1 MKFSL
6 LLAGAFALTANGSPV
21 SVPALDKQDYAPV
34 KKAFN
39 FQRGLPSTIKSKHLR
54 PHLERRSGEYQE
66 KPIGSSQAPDVTVPG
81 YASGDLAK
89 GEPINDDTKK
99 GATLLGGTNSII
111 DIQNPSNLG
120 QESTDTGVVPNLKWR
135 FSDSKTALFNGGW
148 AREQVITDLPASVDI
163 SSAQQHLKKGAYRE
177 LHWHRVSEWAFVY
190 AGRVAIS
197 AVNEFGQNQYEILEV
212 GDIWFF
218 PKGVAHG
225 VQGLDDENEFLL
237 AFDDGDF
244 EATGVT
250 FNVDDWI
257 AHTPK
262 HILAKNFGVDVS
274 VFQNTPKTNP
284 KILQGIAPP
293 DSTKADH
300 PFGDLTETK
309 LTYVIRSKDVP
320 PTIVPGGGGS
330 IQIFDSRNFPIATTI
345 ASSVVRIK
353 PGGLRELHWHPNADE
368 WVFFAQGQARATVF
382 LGGSTARTFDFT
394 AGDTAVFPS
403 NSGHYVENT
412 SPTEELIW
420 IELYKA
426 DRVADIS
433 LTQWLALTPK
443 EVVAQALNVS
453 TEFVETLKQ
462 EKQVIV
468 A

>member
-6 LLAGAFALTANGSPV
+6 LLAGAFAFTANGSPFP
-21 SVPALDKQDYAPV
+21 VPTRDKQDSALV

-66 KPIGSSQAPDVTVPG
+66 TPIGSSHAPDVTVPG
-81 YASGDLAK
+81 YASGELAK
-89 GEPINDDTKK
+89 GEPNNDDTKK

-111 DIQNPSNLG
+111 DVQNPSNLG

-244 EATGVT
+244 DATGVT

-257 AHTPK
+257 THTPK

-300 PFGDLTETK
+300 PFGDLTKTK

-330 IQIFDSRNFPIATTI
+330 IQTFDSRNFPIATTI

-368 WVFFAQGQARATVF
+368 WIFFAQGQARATVF
-382 LGGSTARTFDFT
+382 LGGSASRTFDFT

-426 DRVADIS
+426 ERVADIS

-453 TEFVETLKQ
+453 TEIVETLKK
-462 EKQVIV
+462 EKQVII